1 MINQFFRSRKKYS
14 RFNWRTIFQ
23 KNSGGFSSK
32 RICGVLG
39 WIVCIGVLIAA
50 FVLEKEVPD
59 YGELIAVLST
69 SLLGL
74 DSITGIWSKNINSN

>member
-1 MINQFFRSRKKYS
+1 MKQFTKKL
-14 RFNWRTIFQ
+14 NWRTIFQ

-39 WIVCIGVLIAA
+39 WVSCIILLFFSFILG
-50 FVLEKEVPD
+50 KEVPD

-74 DSITGIWSKNINSN
+74 DSITGIWSKSINSN

>member
-1 MINQFFRSRKKYS
+1 MKRRGYS
-14 RFNWRTIFQ
+14 KFNWRTIFQ

-39 WIVCIGVLIAA
+39 WCVCIGILISA
-50 FVLEKEVPD
+50 FVSQKQVPD
-59 YGELIAVLST
+59 YGELVAVLST

-74 DSITGIWSKNINSN
+74 DSVTSIWSKNINSN

>member
-1 MINQFFRSRKKYS
+1 MLRNRTINK
-14 RFNWRTIFQ
+14 FNWKTIFQ

-50 FVLEKEVPD
+50 FVSGKEVPN